1 MSVRV
6 LPTVKTL
13 ASIGRS
19 RPTSHCGVSSM
30 KQTLA
35 FLCAI
40 GSLLAAAC
48 GDGSTSPAAPS
59 QPASVVSS
67 GTSGFGIGQP
77 ATPSLFGSGEADLA
91 SCLRGGSDPA
101 CFSGSRLSTRAV
113 GAATTAPEAPLNFS
127 ATASGSTVLLTWTAP
142 VSGDPVTT
150 YVIEAGSRS
159 GASDLTIIATNSTAP
174 AFSASGVGAGTYYVR
189 VRAQNAGGVSS
200 PSNESILIVGTGG
213 CTTPP
218 NAPGGLV
225 TSASG
230 TAVTLTWMPS
240 VGGCAPTAYLLQAG
254 SAPGQGD
261 LANSSTGTTAT
272 SYVAQDVGAGTYYVR
287 IRAVNAYGTSG
298 PSNESI
304 LIVGTGGCTSPPN
317 PPGGLVTSA
326 SGTTVTLT
334 WTAPV
339 GGCAPTAY
347 LLQAGS
353 APGLS
358 DLANSNTGTMATSYV
373 AQGVGASTYYV
384 RIRTVNAYGTSGPSN
399 ESILVVGV
407 PPRPEVW
414 TATAGFGT
422 FELTLNPAGTAI
434 TQIAYHFQTWR
445 CGGTTRSGGITVS
458 SGSGWPITNQQFSI
472 ENSLSGFSMSIR
484 GSFASSVSASGSWSA
499 ISYGTGCSGTWTAS
513 K

>member
-304 LIVGTGGCTSPPN
+304 L
-317 PPGGLVTSA
+317 
-326 SGTTVTLT
+326 
-334 WTAPV
+334 
-339 GGCAPTAY
+339 
-347 LLQAGS
+347 
-353 APGLS
+353 
-358 DLANSNTGTMATSYV
+358 
-373 AQGVGASTYYV
+373 
-384 RIRTVNAYGTSGPSN
+384 
-399 ESILVVGV
+399 VVGV